1 MAEIALISP
10 LDQPLHHPPQLSG
23 RVAGDHLDV
32 ADARPPQRFLLDRV
46 ASSGCV
52 RALEMRGT
60 LVLDRVQRPALV
72 VHDQQV
78 DAL

>member
-10 LDQPLHHPPQLSG
+10 LDQPLHHPPQLDR
-23 RVAGDHLDV
+23 RVARDHLNI
-32 ADARPPQRFLLDRV
+32 ANPHPPQRFLLDRV
-46 ASSGCV
+46 ARGRCV